1 MVRCRNFFRT
11 FDKREK
17 SDVYCKASLITEVLA
32 KAVSDQRS
40 EDAGAA
46 AQAKQD
52 KSVKTLNYFDKSLK
66 TVS

>member
-1 MVRCRNFFRT
+1 LRS
-11 FDKREK
+11 FDKRKK
-17 SDVYCKASLITEVLA
+17 SDVYCKASLITEALA
-32 KAVSDQRS
+32 EAVSDQRS

-52 KSVKTLNYFDKSLK
+52 KSVKTLNYFDKLLK